1 MRPPKLLPFMRR
13 SQASSPSTTS
23 LTKSLGLSSFHE
35 RHRILEEE
43 HQWLLKQIKRKR
55 SELKN
60 FLDQMRSIAT
70 QIFQQATPLSQKL
83 MALDAEIHRLFE
95 EILTTKKLSK
105 KSLKDITSLYNSLQ
119 LMGILSPKFDDDDEL
134 DEVFCD
140 SSFDDFSAEPG
151 DDFFNHNKNAHH
163 SHQEHSDNLFQET
176 QGKSPQSRQIR
187 QTFLKL
193 AALFHPDKVTDQ
205 ETQMHHNEIMKEV
218 NRAYQEG
225 DIARLLEIE
234 KQHHLQEDIDLKK
247 TTKSEIE
254 RLCLQREKDNQLLK
268 TQYENLKRELRISRK
283 TPEGEIV
290 KDYRACQKQGIDA
303 VAEMILEL
311 ESQVQQIENIRN
323 FVRDFR
329 DNKITIQEFLKG
341 PMPDEEMLEMMLS
354 QLLGVKF

>member
-1 MRPPKLLPFMRR
+1 MRR
-13 SQASSPSTTS
+13 YQISSPAVTS
-23 LTKSLGLSSFHE
+23 SNKSLGLSSFHE
-35 RHRILEEE
+35 RHRILEDE

-70 QIFQQATPLSQKL
+70 QVFQQATPLSQK
-83 MALDAEIHRLFE
+83 MIALDAEIHQLFE
-95 EILTTKKLSK
+95 EILTTRKFGK
-105 KSLKDITSLYNSLQ
+105 KSRQDITSVYNSLQ
-119 LMGILSPKFDDDDEL
+119 FMGILSTKFDDDDEL
-134 DEVFCD
+134 DEVFSD
-140 SSFDDFSAEPG
+140 SSADDFNTEPG
-151 DDFFNHNKNAHH
+151 ADFSSQDKNNHHFRE
-163 SHQEHSDNLFQET
+163 EHSDNFFEET
-176 QGKSPQSRQIR
+176 QRKSPESRQIR

-234 KQHHLQEDIDLKK
+234 KQHHLQEEIDLQK

-268 TQYENLKRELRISRK
+268 NQYENIKRELRIARN

-311 ESQVQQIENIRN
+311 ESRVNQIENIRN
-323 FVRDFR
+323 FVQDFH
-329 DNKITIQEFLKG
+329 DKKMTIKEFLRG
-341 PMPDEEMLEMMLS
+341 PTAEEEILEMILN
-354 QLLGVKF
+354 QLLEIEF

>member
-1 MRPPKLLPFMRR
+1 MRR
-13 SQASSPSTTS
+13 SQVSSPSTTS
-23 LTKSLGLSSFHE
+23 STESLGLSSFHE

-70 QIFQQATPLSQKL
+70 QIFQQATPLSQK
-83 MALDAEIHRLFE
+83 MIALDAEIHKLFE
-95 EILTTKKLSK
+95 EILTTKKLGK
-105 KSLKDITSLYNSLQ
+105 KSRQDITEVYHSLQ
-119 LMGILSPKFDDDDEL
+119 LAGIVSTKFDDDDEL
-134 DEVFCD
+134 DEVFSD
-140 SSFDDFSAEPG
+140 SSSDYFNTEPEA
-151 DDFFNHNKNAHH
+151 DFFNHDKNDRH
-163 SHQEHSDNLFQET
+163 SDQEHSDNFFEENQRKDPE
-176 QGKSPQSRQIR
+176 SRQIR

-234 KQHHLQEDIDLKK
+234 KQHHLQEDIDLKN

-254 RLCLQREKDNQLLK
+254 RLCLRREKDNQLLK
-268 TQYENLKRELRISRK
+268 TQYENLKRELRLTRK

-290 KDYRACQKQGIDA
+290 KDYRACKKQGIDA

-311 ESQVQQIENIRN
+311 EAQVKQIENIRN

-329 DNKITIQEFLKG
+329 DKKTTIKEFLKG
-341 PMPDEEMLEMMLS
+341 PMPDDEILEMMLG
-354 QLLGVKF
+354 QLLGIQF

>member
-1 MRPPKLLPFMRR
+1 MAR
-13 SQASSPSTTS
+13 SQTPSPSTTS
-23 LTKSLGLSSFHE
+23 DTTSLGLSSFHE

-70 QIFQQATPLSQKL
+70 KIFQQATPLSQK
-83 MALDAEIHRLFE
+83 MIALDAEIHHLFE
-95 EILTTKKLSK
+95 EILTTKKWGK
-105 KSLKDITSLYNSLQ
+105 KSRKDITSVYHSLQ
-119 LMGILSPKFDDDDEL
+119 IMGILSPKFDDDDDEL
-134 DEVFCD
+134 DEVFSD
-140 SSFDDFSAEPG
+140 SSFDDFNAEPG
-151 DDFFNHNKNAHH
+151 ADFFNHDKNDRH
-163 SHQEHSDNLFQET
+163 SHQEHSDNLFGET
-176 QGKSPQSRQIR
+176 QGKSSQSRQIR

-268 TQYENLKRELRISRK
+268 TQYENLKRELRLTRK

-311 ESQVQQIENIRN
+311 ESQVKQIKNIRN
-323 FVRDFR
+323 FVQDFR
-329 DNKITIQEFLKG
+329 DKKITIKEFLKG
-341 PMPDEEMLEMMLS
+341 PMPDEEMLEMMLG